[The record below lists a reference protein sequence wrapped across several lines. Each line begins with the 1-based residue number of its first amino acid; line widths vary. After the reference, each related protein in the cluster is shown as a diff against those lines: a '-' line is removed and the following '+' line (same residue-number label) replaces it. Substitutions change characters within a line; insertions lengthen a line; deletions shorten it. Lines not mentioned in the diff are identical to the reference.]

1 MTEETRMILERLDML
16 SQDIKETK
24 AIAIE
29 ARDAALEAKTIAL
42 EAKEIATKALEAV
55 TEVKAIA
62 MGAVAIANE
71 TKAELS
77 ELKKE
82 VAQLRSIVEHDLRK
96 QIQIIGEGHDFLKM
110 KLDMAI
116 NMEKERERMW
126 LEILSLRM
134 DMKKV
139 KEKIYAQFTLLI
151 LKRWCGHTIINS
163 RKNLEW

>member
-24 AIAIE
+24 A
-29 ARDAALEAKTIAL
+29 IAL

-71 TKAELS
+71 TKEELR

-139 KEKIYAQFTLLI
+139 KEKLCIA
-151 LKRWCGHTIINS
+151 
-163 RKNLEW
+163 

>member
-1 MTEETRMILERLDML
+1 MSEETKMILERLDTM

-29 ARDAALEAKTIAL
+29 ARDIAIEARDAAREAKAIAIEARNEAR
-42 EAKEIATKALEAV
+42 EAKVIAAKALDAV
-55 TEVKAIA
+55 QEVRVIA

-71 TKAELS
+71 TKEEVK

-82 VAQLRSIVEHDLRK
+82 VEQLRTIVEQDIRK
-96 QIQIIGEGHDFLKM
+96 QIQLIGEGHDFLKM

-126 LEILSLRM
+126 LEIVNLRM
-134 DMKKV
+134 DMRVV
-139 KEKIYAQFTLLI
+139 KEKLCIA
-151 LKRWCGHTIINS
+151 
-163 RKNLEW
+163 

>member
-24 AIAIE
+24 AIAIEARDEAREAKKIALE

-139 KEKIYAQFTLLI
+139 KEKLCIA
-151 LKRWCGHTIINS
+151 
-163 RKNLEW
+163 

>member
-1 MTEETRMILERLDML
+1 MSEETKMILERLDTM

-29 ARDAALEAKTIAL
+29 ARDAAR
-42 EAKEIATKALEAV
+42 EAKEIAIEARDEAREAKKIAIEARNEAREAKVIAAKALDAV
-55 TEVKAIA
+55 QEVRVIA

-71 TKAELS
+71 TKEEVK

-82 VAQLRSIVEHDLRK
+82 VKQLRTIVEQDIRK
-96 QIQIIGEGHDFLKM
+96 QIQLIGEGHDFLKM

-126 LEILSLRM
+126 LEIVNLRM
-134 DMKKV
+134 DMRVV
-139 KEKIYAQFTLLI
+139 KEKLCIA
-151 LKRWCGHTIINS
+151 
-163 RKNLEW
+163 